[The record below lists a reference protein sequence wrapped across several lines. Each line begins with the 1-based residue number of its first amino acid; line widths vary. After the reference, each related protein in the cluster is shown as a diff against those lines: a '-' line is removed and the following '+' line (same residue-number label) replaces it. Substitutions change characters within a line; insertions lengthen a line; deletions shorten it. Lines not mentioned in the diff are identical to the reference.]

1 MNRMDT
7 LLTVRQLQDLLQV
20 DRITIYRMLSDG
32 RLQGFKVGGQW
43 RFSRQAI
50 EDWLQ
55 QQQGC
60 LEAARP
66 SGTTMAD
73 IPLRPSP
80 EALRPSPEALPLS
93 CIQAVQDIFAQA
105 LGIAVITTAPDG
117 TPLTSIANPCP
128 FCTLI
133 FGTRGGRQ
141 RCINSWRKAAEE
153 EPGASQVPGE
163 GSPFATCHAGLC
175 YAWSRIEVEGQ
186 LVAVV
191 HAGQFLDRAPHQGD
205 LAELAAATGLET
217 QELQAALALVPVLDR
232 DRQER
237 VVLLLPRVAA
247 TFAEIGTERLNLLG
261 RLRRIAE
268 ISGYQPV
275 ERGK

>member
-1 MNRMDT
+1 MDR

-55 QQQGC
+55 QQQAC
-60 LEAARP
+60 LEAVEPPRAAV
-66 SGTTMAD
+66 AD
-73 IPLRPSP
+73 
-80 EALRPSPEALPLS
+80 AHLRPSPEALPLS
-93 CIQAVQDIFAQA
+93 CIQAVQNIFAQA
-105 LGIAVITTAPDG
+105 LGIAAVTTAPDG
-117 TPLTSIANPCP
+117 IPLTSIANSCP

-133 FGTRGGRQ
+133 LNSKAGRQ
-141 RCINSWRKAAEE
+141 RCINSWQKATAEE
-153 EPGASQVPGE
+153 KPETSQVPGD
-163 GSPFATCHAGLC
+163 GPPFATCHAGLC
-175 YAWSRIEVEGQ
+175 YTWSRIEIEGR
-186 LVAVV
+186 LIAVV
-191 HAGQFLDRAPHQGD
+191 HAGQFLDHTPYQGD
-205 LAELAAATGLET
+205 LAELAAAIGLEA

-232 DRQER
+232 DRQEQ
-237 VVLLLPRVAA
+237 VVRLLPRVAA
-247 TFAEIGTERLNLLG
+247 TFAEIGAERLNLLG

-275 ERGK
+275 EYVR